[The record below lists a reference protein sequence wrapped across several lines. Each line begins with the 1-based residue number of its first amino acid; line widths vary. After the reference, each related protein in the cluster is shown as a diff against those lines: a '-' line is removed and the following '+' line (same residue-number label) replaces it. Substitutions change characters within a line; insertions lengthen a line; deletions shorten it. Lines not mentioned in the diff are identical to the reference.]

1 MQNQFAVKLV
11 RIILMMKSGSAMFCE
26 QNLDEDEY
34 VRLVEGHYRSC
45 PYYRD
50 GDCYKIAR
58 KQ

>member
-1 MQNQFAVKLV
+1 MQNQICCETCAYYTYDEEYQVWKD
-11 RIILMMKSGSAMFCE
+11 KSD
-26 QNLDEDEY
+26 NEY